1 VFHMNYQEVKEQL
14 EVQKQNLVKKLE
26 NTNLSKEE
34 YESIQMSIDNY
45 EYIIDLTEM
54 NYYERGITH

>member
-1 VFHMNYQEVKEQL
+1 MNYQEVKEQL

-54 NYYERGITH
+54 NYYERGVSH